1 MIGPFAG
8 LASRGLFVFDPE
20 TAHGLSITAL
30 KTGLVPTC
38 RIANDPRLA
47 QTIAGI
53 TFPNPLGLA
62 AGYDKNAEVP
72 DAMLK
77 LGFGFT
83 EVGTVTPKPQAGNDK
98 PRIFRLVED
107 RGVINRLGFN
117 NEGHEAAF
125 ARLSAR
131 HNAPGIVGVNI
142 GANKDTADR
151 VADYVAGIRKF
162 YALATYFTVNI
173 SSPNTPG
180 LRDLQARDSLK
191 TLLEAVLAARAE
203 EGLRYGRTVPV
214 FLKIAP
220 DLTEEGLDDI
230 ASEATSHPLD
240 GLIVS
245 YTTLSRDGLK
255 DQIQA
260 IEAGGLSGVPLFKR
274 STVMLAKM
282 RKRVGPALPIIGVG
296 GVSSATDALEK
307 IRAGADLVQLYSC
320 MVYEGPSL
328 PATILK
334 GLSSLLDREK
344 LSSIREI
351 RDTRLDQWAAEK
363 L

>member
-8 LASRGLFVFDPE
+8 LASRSLFVFDPE
-20 TAHGLSITAL
+20 TAHGLSIAAL
-30 KTGLVPTC
+30 KTGLVPAC
-38 RIANDPRLA
+38 RLPADPRLV
-47 QTIAGI
+47 QTVAGI
-53 TFPNPLGLA
+53 RFANPIGLA

-83 EVGTVTPKPQAGNDK
+83 EIGTVTPKPQAGNDK

-125 ARLSAR
+125 ARLTAR
-131 HNAPGIVGVNI
+131 RNAPGIVGVNI
-142 GANKDTADR
+142 GANKDAADR
-151 VADYVAGIRKF
+151 VADYVAGIAKF

-191 TLLEAVLAARAE
+191 ALLEAVLAARAE
-203 EGLRYGRTVPV
+203 EALRHGRTVPV

-230 ASEATSHPLD
+230 AAEATAHPLD

-245 YTTLSRDGLK
+245 NTTLARNGLK
-255 DQIQA
+255 DQAQA
-260 IEAGGLSGVPLFKR
+260 KEVGGLSGAPLFRR
-274 STVMLAKM
+274 STTVLAKV
-282 RKRVGPALPIIGVG
+282 RKRVGPDLAVIGVG
-296 GVSSATDALEK
+296 GVSSAADALEK

-320 MVYEGPSL
+320 MVYEGPGL
-328 PATILK
+328 PATIVK

-344 LSSIREI
+344 VSSIREL
-351 RDTRLDQWAAEK
+351 RDGSLDQWAETK